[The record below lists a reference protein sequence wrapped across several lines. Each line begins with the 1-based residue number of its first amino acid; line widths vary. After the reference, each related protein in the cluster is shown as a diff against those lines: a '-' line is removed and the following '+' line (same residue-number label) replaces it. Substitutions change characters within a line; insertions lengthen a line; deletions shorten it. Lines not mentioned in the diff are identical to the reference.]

1 MKCMVMLVAGN
12 SWVTCSK
19 WRPAEPWAGAGA
31 SMDAVRIED
40 VSTGL
45 LTVCTQHA
53 SLLLDEFLYQSC
65 LESASK

>member
-1 MKCMVMLVAGN
+1 MVMLVAGN
-12 SWVTCSK
+12 SWVTCSR

-53 SLLLDEFLYQSC
+53 PLLSDEVTVPDQSC
-65 LESASK
+65 LEFAFI